1 VSQPA
6 SNPDC
11 PNGKACE
18 HQETVM
24 RHMLANA
31 ERALRRELMRWDLS
45 KRQLVVLLAIL
56 DTSMGQGRQ
65 TLIVPRYDVIA
76 DLVGFAS
83 SHTHT
88 TIKELLEMRL
98 LEVKKLEGA
107 LEFRVQPN
115 CDLWHC
121 RPRVMKARQT
131 DALEWIKHYNGAAKH
146 TPATPKTDGKTDS
159 KVVEFN
165 FPPRETPENF
175 SPGPGASFSDSTI
188 TESVKATGTDGWL
201 TELPE

>member
-6 SNPDC
+6 SSPDC

-76 DLVGFAS
+76 DLVGFAA

-98 LEVKKLEGA
+98 LEVKKLDGA
-107 LEFRVQPN
+107 LEFRVQPS
-115 CDLWHC
+115 CELWHC

-131 DALEWIKHYNGAAKH
+131 DALEWIKHYNGSAKQ
-146 TPATPKTDGKTDS
+146 TPATPKTDS

-165 FPPRETPENF
+165 FPPKETPSNF
-175 SPGPGASFSDSTI
+175 SPSPGASFSDSVV